1 MKKSLFVFLMLV
13 TCGAVLCGCKA
24 RTATGQSHGNTV
36 IRPATGVK
44 MPGTVCPGMA
54 GEKGQYPMARIYQ
67 MNGDWSD
74 LVPVGMRGSELVSFP
89 APGDLSASSR
99 PIRLTD
105 GYWLDS
111 RGVGAGT
118 AFTRY
123 TYDQYMTLP
132 APPDKQTLIS
142 AIVPGARVTRVVELP
157 FPLQTARADTAAVNA
172 LIREGLPGC
181 ITLYP

>member
-1 MKKSLFVFLMLV
+1 MKRLAFLILMTLSC
-13 TCGAVLCGCKA
+13 TAVLSSCKSHA
-24 RTATGQSHGNTV
+24 SGQNSTGNTM

-44 MPGTVCPGMA
+44 MPGTVRPGTLS
-54 GEKGQYPMARIYQ
+54 EKAQYPMARIYQ

-74 LVPVGMRGSELVSFP
+74 LVSVGMRGSELVSFP
-89 APGDLSASSR
+89 APSDLTTASR
-99 PIRLTD
+99 PIRLAD

-111 RGVGAGT
+111 RGVGAAT

-123 TYDQYMTLP
+123 TYAQYMALP
-132 APPDKQTLIS
+132 APPDAKTLIE

-181 ITLYP
+181 RTLYP